1 MQLNVMEFSFPN
13 AFDEIPEDRSDEAWL
28 RGSEA
33 LRFAAEY
40 TVCLLPQAHLLAFR
54 GLRLPN
60 EGFFTICMLVQYYE
74 LPDVCLGI
82 DRRLNRK
89 TPAVDAA

>member
-40 TVCLLPQAHLLAFR
+40 TVCLLPWPAASQR
-54 GLRLPN
+54 GLLHDLHAR
-60 EGFFTICMLVQYYE
+60 
-74 LPDVCLGI
+74 
-82 DRRLNRK
+82 
-89 TPAVDAA
+89 AVLRAARCVPWN